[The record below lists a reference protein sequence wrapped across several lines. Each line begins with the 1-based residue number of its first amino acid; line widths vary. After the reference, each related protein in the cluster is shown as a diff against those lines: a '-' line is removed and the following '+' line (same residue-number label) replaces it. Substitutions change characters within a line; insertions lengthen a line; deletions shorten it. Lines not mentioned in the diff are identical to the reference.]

1 MAITVRVKNFQSI
14 KDAELKISG
23 LTVITGPNNS
33 GKTAFLRAIRGLFT
47 NAPSGP
53 LVRQGEQNLSVY
65 MMFDDGNSV
74 FWEKGKVNQ
83 YTVNGKTLSSVGRGV
98 PPEVEALGVRE
109 VASGSEKIWPQIAR
123 QFDGTLF
130 LVDRPGA
137 TMAEALSDVERV
149 GKLSDALRACESDK
163 RSVNLE
169 IKIRRDDVSK
179 AQARLKDF
187 EGFDAAHEAVQSLS
201 LDGITLAARRLEEV
215 RSLKRRYEE
224 ASARVKSFEGSEFL
238 STPDMRPAGRISA
251 KLREAKSY
259 RDDFQVKKKAWTA
272 LKDFDVQ
279 IPARPSSDPTI
290 LDSAKRLQS
299 ALNRAKA
306 SAQVFSSF
314 IKPVFTASDKGEKYA
329 KAVEKYKALRAK
341 SLSLTAEVS
350 ALKSESSA
358 LNEDLS
364 QKQTE
369 VHDLMCEA
377 GSCPTCRRPPEP
389 L

>member
-1 MAITVRVKNFQSI
+1 MAVTVRVKNFQSI

-109 VASGSEKIWPQIAR
+109 IVAGSEKIWPQVAR

-149 GKLSDALRACESDK
+149 GKLSDALRSCDSDK

-169 IKIRRDDVSK
+169 IKIRREDVAK
-179 AQARLKDF
+179 AKNRLKDF
-187 EGFDAAHEAVQSLS
+187 DGFQEASDLVGALS
-201 LDGITLAARRLEEV
+201 TDGMMKSAQRLEEV
-215 RSLKRRYEE
+215 KSLKARYDE
-224 ASARVKSFEGSEFL
+224 ALARAKSFEGSEFL
-238 STPDMRPAGRISA
+238 SSPDTRKASKISS
-251 KLREAKSY
+251 KIKEVKSLQEDFLRVKSSWL
-259 RDDFQVKKKAWTA
+259 K
-272 LKDFDVQ
+272 LKDFKVEA
-279 IPARPSSDPTI
+279 PGRPDLDRAPLENALRLLSS
-290 LDSAKRLQS
+290 LERSQS
-299 ALNRAKA
+299 AF
-306 SAQVFSSF
+306 QVFSGFS
-314 IKPVFTASDKGEKYA
+314 KPAFTASDKCEKYS
-329 KAVEKYKALRAK
+329 KAVEKYTTLDLRSRELAGEIA
-341 SLSLTAEVS
+341 SLTVQADSLRSV
-350 ALKSESSA
+350 LKS
-358 LNEDLS
+358 
-364 QKQTE
+364 KQEE
-369 VHDLMCEA
+369 VHAVMCEV
-377 GSCPTCRRPPEP
+377 GSCPTCRRPPEAV
-389 L
+389 